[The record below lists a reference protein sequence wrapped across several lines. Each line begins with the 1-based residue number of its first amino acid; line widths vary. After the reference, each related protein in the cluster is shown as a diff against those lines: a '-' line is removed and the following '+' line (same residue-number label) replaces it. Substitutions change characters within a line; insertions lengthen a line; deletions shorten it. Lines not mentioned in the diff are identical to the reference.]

1 MEMFG
6 PCSEM
11 LALLLQSFLVA
22 SLWPN
27 KNQNVGGGGGNSC
40 GIQIKV
46 SACPFPEILNWK

>member
-22 SLWPN
+22 SLWPS
-27 KNQNVGGGGGNSC
+27 KNGGVRVGNSC
-40 GIQIKV
+40 GIQIRISGKGHV
-46 SACPFPEILNWK
+46 ETLIWK